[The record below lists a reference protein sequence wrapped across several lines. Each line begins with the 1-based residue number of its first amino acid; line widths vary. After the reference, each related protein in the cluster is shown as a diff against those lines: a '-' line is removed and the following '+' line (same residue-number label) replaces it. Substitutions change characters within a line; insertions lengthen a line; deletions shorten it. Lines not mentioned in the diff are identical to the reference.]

1 MIETV
6 RVVVKRIQD
15 PDVTDPQETQEKI
28 GAAAAEWVIRLGAEN
43 VTQDDR
49 LRFEHW
55 VSSDIRHRDAFN
67 FASRTWEDL
76 AGLKHLIGSET
87 TRPVVDQPAPVLTFP
102 VRRPARYGSALG
114 LAATLLLAIGLGFL
128 WIGNPFVLMSADYAT
143 APGEQKTVTLP
154 DGTVV
159 DLGSDS
165 ALAVEF
171 DQRERRVELLSGRAY
186 FTASPRAGSET
197 RAFVV
202 KSGAGTAQAVGT
214 QFAVDNGDDDVEVTV
229 VEHQVKVAVS
239 GPSNAAGEA
248 LLSPGQAVRYSTD
261 GILGQVEQKDVEQM
275 TSWRRGKL
283 IFNDV
288 PLSKVVAELN
298 RYRRG
303 RIVITRDSLARLHV
317 SGVFD
322 TNDLGNA
329 LARIAT
335 ELQVRTVS
343 VPPLVTVLY

>member
-1 MIETV
+1 M
-6 RVVVKRIQD
+6 
-15 PDVTDPQETQEKI
+15 TDGQKTQEQI
-28 GAAAAEWVIRLGAEN
+28 EAAAAEWVIRLGAEN
-43 VTQDDR
+43 VARGDR
-49 LRFEHW
+49 LHFEQW
-55 VSSDIRHRDAFN
+55 ISSDIRHRDAFN
-67 FASRTWEDL
+67 FASRTWENL
-76 AGLKHLIGSET
+76 GELRQLTGSET
-87 TRPVVDQPAPVLTFP
+87 AFP
-102 VRRPARYGSALG
+102 VAGGVPPTLARSPRKAARYGSALA
-114 LAATLLLAIGLGFL
+114 LAATFLLAIGFGFL
-128 WIGNPFVLMSADYAT
+128 WFGNPFVLMSADYAT
-143 APGEQKTVTLP
+143 APGEQKTITLA
-154 DGTVV
+154 DGTIV

-171 DQRERRVELLSGRAY
+171 DQHERRVELLSGRAY
-186 FTASPRAGSET
+186 FTAAPRAGNET

-202 KSGAGTAQAVGT
+202 KSGVGTAQAVGT
-214 QFAVDNGDDDVEVTV
+214 QFAVENGDDDVEVTV

-239 GPSNAAGEA
+239 GRSDAAGEA
-248 LLSPGQAVRYSTD
+248 MVSPGEAVRYSTE
-261 GILGQVEQKDVEQM
+261 GVLGQVEQEDVEQM

-322 TNDLGNA
+322 TNDLGSA

-335 ELQVRTVS
+335 ELRVRTVS

>member
-1 MIETV
+1 M
-6 RVVVKRIQD
+6 
-15 PDVTDPQETQEKI
+15 TDGQETQDKI
-28 GAAAAEWVIRLGAEN
+28 EATAAEWVICLGAEN
-43 VTQDDR
+43 VTPDDR
-49 LRFEHW
+49 LRFEQW
-55 VSSDIRHRDAFN
+55 ISSDLRHRDAFN
-67 FASRTWEDL
+67 FASRTWGDL
-76 AGLKHLIGSET
+76 AELKQLIRWET
-87 TRPVVDQPAPVLTFP
+87 TRPLADQSAPVLAFP
-102 VRRPARYGSALG
+102 PRRPARYGSALA

-128 WIGNPFVLMSADYAT
+128 WFGNPLVLMSADYAT
-143 APGEQKTVTLP
+143 APGEQKTVTLA

-171 DQRERRVELLSGRAY
+171 DQHERRVELLSGRAY
-186 FTASPRAGSET
+186 FTAAPRAGSET

-202 KSGAGTAQAVGT
+202 KSGVGTAQAVGT
-214 QFAVDNGDDDVEVTV
+214 QFAVENGDDDVEVTV
-229 VEHQVKVAVS
+229 IEHQVNVAVS
-239 GPSNAAGEA
+239 GPLNAAGEA
-248 LLSPGQAVRYSTD
+248 LLSPGQAVRYSTE
-261 GILGQVEQKDVEQM
+261 GVLGQIEQRDVEQM

-303 RIVITRDSLARLHV
+303 RIVITRDSLASLHV

-322 TNDLGNA
+322 TNDLGSA

-335 ELQVRTVS
+335 ELRVRTVS